1 MNIPFQSDA
10 LGKLILRL
18 TLGLLLLLH
27 GIAKVT
33 NPARTLDSM
42 SGMLTAAG
50 LPTYLAY
57 GVFAGEVLAP
67 ILIILG
73 IYSRIG
79 GLIVVINMIFA
90 VQLAHA
96 TQLFSLTKT
105 GGWAL
110 ELQGFYLLSGL
121 ALFFLGSG
129 RVAVKPD

>member
-1 MNIPFQSDA
+1 MNSPYQSDA
-10 LGKLILRL
+10 WGKLVLRL

-27 GIAKVT
+27 GISKMMDPAKTVE
-33 NPARTLDSM
+33 SM

-50 LPTYLAY
+50 LPTFLAY
-57 GVFAGEVLAP
+57 GVFIGEVLAP

-90 VQLAHA
+90 VMLAHA
-96 TQLFSLTKT
+96 TQLLTLSKT

-110 ELQGFYLLSGL
+110 ELQGFYLFMGL
-121 ALFFLGSG
+121 ALILLGSG
-129 RVAVKPD
+129 RFAVKPD

>member
-1 MNIPFQSDA
+1 MKIPFQSDA
-10 LGKLILRL
+10 LGKLVLRL
-18 TLGLLLLLH
+18 TLGLLLLFH
-27 GIAKVT
+27 GISKMM

-42 SGMLTAAG
+42 SGLLTAAG

-57 GVFAGEVLAP
+57 GVFVGEVLAP
-67 ILIILG
+67 ILIVLG

-79 GLIVVINMIFA
+79 GLLVVINMIFA
-90 VQLAHA
+90 LLLAHT

-110 ELQGFYLLSGL
+110 ELQGFYLLTGL

-129 RVAVKPD
+129 KIAVKPD